1 MVLLKMH
8 TSSMLKKEFLNKW
21 IKGLQI
27 CCSSKSKMDLLER
40 KKKIK
45 LSADIA
51 MASAKKTATSWSNA
65 LISEAK
71 KNKQDTILVS
81 QLLGSESP
89 LKLQKSTNRIISI
102 HKRVQCKKILKRS
115 CYNAGKRMM
124 MKKKNL
130 GISRSNFATTIAK
143 RLVKKRTKVLKRL
156 VPGGESMDEVSL
168 IKEAMDYILSLKVQ
182 VDVMRSVVTAAEVL
196 SDDKLLKLVE

>member
-1 MVLLKMH
+1 MH
-8 TSSMLKKEFLNKW
+8 TSSMLKKEFLKKW

-27 CCSSKSKMDLLER
+27 CYSSKKKMDVMER

-71 KNKQDTILVS
+71 NSKQYDTILVS
-81 QLLGSESP
+81 RLLGSESQS
-89 LKLQKSTNRIISI
+89 KMHEKNASRIISV

-115 CYNAGKRMM
+115 CNIGKKMKNQKN
-124 MKKKNL
+124 MKKKNMK
-130 GISRSNFATTIAK
+130 ISRSNLATILAK

-156 VPGGESMDEVSL
+156 VPGGESMNELCL
-168 IKEAMDYILSLKVQ
+168 IKEAMDYMLSLKVQ
-182 VDVMRSVVTAAEVL
+182 VDVMRSVVAAAEVL
-196 SDDKLLKLVE
+196 SDDKMLKLVE

>member
-1 MVLLKMH
+1 MY

-27 CCSSKSKMDLLER
+27 CCSSKNKMDLMER

-51 MASAKKTATSWSNA
+51 MASANKTATSWSNA

-81 QLLGSESP
+81 QLLGSKSP
-89 LKLQKSTNRIISI
+89 LKLQKSTNMIISI

-115 CYNAGKRMM
+115 CFNAGKRMM
-124 MKKKNL
+124 KKKKKNL

-182 VDVMRSVVTAAEVL
+182 VDVMRSVVAAAEVL
-196 SDDKLLKLVE
+196 IDDKLLKLVE

>member
-1 MVLLKMH
+1 MH

-27 CCSSKSKMDLLER
+27 CCSSKNKMDLMER

-51 MASAKKTATSWSNA
+51 MTSAKKTATSWSNA

-115 CYNAGKRMM
+115 CFNAAKRMM
-124 MKKKNL
+124 KKKKKNL

-182 VDVMRSVVTAAEVL
+182 VDVMMSVVAAAEVL
-196 SDDKLLKLVE
+196 SDDKLLELVE